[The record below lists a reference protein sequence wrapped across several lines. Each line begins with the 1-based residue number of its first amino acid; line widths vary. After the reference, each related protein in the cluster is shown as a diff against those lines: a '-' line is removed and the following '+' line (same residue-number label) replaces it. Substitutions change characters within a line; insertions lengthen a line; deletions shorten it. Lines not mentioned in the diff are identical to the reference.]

1 MNPNDIKKL
10 LRPLVKQLVKEAMQE
25 ELTTVITEIIKQ
37 TSGNVMES
45 KKQTPVIR
53 EELSKERMIEKQKLH
68 EESRKMLEEM
78 SKKAYGGINL
88 FEGTTPLGSAGS
100 VNEGVSAARAADPLS
115 DTDPNDPGVD
125 IGGLLRIT
133 GGWKQIRK

>member
-10 LRPLVKQLVKEAMQE
+10 LKPLVKQLVKEAMQE

-37 TSGNVMES
+37 TSGNVVET
-45 KKQTPVIR
+45 KRQTSVVT
-53 EELSKERMIEKQKLH
+53 EELSKERMVEKQKLQ
-68 EESRKMLEEM
+68 EEKRKMLEEI

-88 FEGTTPLGSAGS
+88 FEGTAPLGSAGS
-100 VNEGVSAARAADPLS
+100 VNEGVSAAKAADPLS

-125 IGGLLRIT
+125 IGGLLRMT
-133 GGWKQIRK
+133 GGWKQIK

>member
-25 ELTTVITEIIKQ
+25 ELTTVITEIVKQ
-37 TSGNVMES
+37 TSGRVVES
-45 KKQTPVIR
+45 KQQSPVIQQD
-53 EELSKERMIEKQKLH
+53 LSKERIAEKQKFQ
-68 EESRKMLEEM
+68 EEKRKMLEEM

-88 FEGTTPLGSAGS
+88 FEGTTPLGSAGTT
-100 VNEGVSAARAADPLS
+100 NESKAASAADPLS

-125 IGGLLRIT
+125 IDGLLRIT
-133 GGWKQIRK
+133 GGWKKIK

>member
-25 ELTTVITEIIKQ
+25 ELTTVITEIVKQ
-37 TSGNVMES
+37 TSGRVVES
-45 KKQTPVIR
+45 KQQSPAIQQD
-53 EELSKERMIEKQKLH
+53 LSKERMVEKQKLQ
-68 EESRKMLEEM
+68 EEKRKMLEEM

-88 FEGTTPLGSAGS
+88 FEGTTPLGSAGQQ
-100 VNEGVSAARAADPLS
+100 NESKAASAADPLS
-115 DTDPNDPGVD
+115 DVDPNDPGVD

-133 GGWKQIRK
+133 GGWKQIK